1 MATSPVDKKP
11 LPYDNAMD
19 MDLKD
24 DKEGIAAETSSIVD
38 VDYRET
44 GLKRTLKA
52 RHLNFISIGA
62 CIG

>member
-11 LPYDNAMD
+11 LPYDNALEMD
-19 MDLKD
+19 IK
-24 DKEGIAAETSSIVD
+24 DKEAIAAETSYVVD
-38 VDYRET
+38 VDYRGS
-44 GLKRTLKA
+44 GLKRSLKA